1 MDATVEFL
9 VTYAFET
16 PFDFFQ
22 QFGIYWA
29 DRGWSKIGHQL
40 EDLFTRLLEFLC
52 HAEIRDLDI
61 ALALMK
67 FDYLSRLKY
76 KPRKIWWEDGLT
88 KEERAEIFRGLPQS
102 DLPEALKNLSEREW
116 MKHVVA
122 EKMPIDLPAFLQS
135 KKIVREDHYLLFYY
149 DGKGECRYF
158 QI

>member
-1 MDATVEFL
+1 M
-9 VTYAFET
+9 
-16 PFDFFQ
+16 
-22 QFGIYWA
+22 
-29 DRGWSKIGHQL
+29 
-40 EDLFTRLLEFLC
+40 
-52 HAEIRDLDI
+52 DI

-67 FDYLSRLKY
+67 FDYLSRLNY

-88 KEERAEIFRGLPQS
+88 KEERAEVFRGLPRS